1 MIAITGATGQLG
13 RLVID
18 HLLQKIPANQLIALV
33 RNPAKASDL
42 QARGLQVRAADYT
55 QPAALE
61 AALQGVEK
69 LLLISSSEVG
79 QRLEQ
84 HRNVVAAAKKTGVTL
99 LAYTSIL
106 NAQDSKMDLA
116 HEHRETEQLIKASG
130 IPFVFLRNG
139 WYTENYTAGIP
150 SALQFNVL
158 LGSAGDGKISLAARA
173 DYAAAAAEVLVRDS
187 QAGKIYELAGDAAY
201 TLADFA
207 AELSHQVGKNI
218 PYNNLS
224 EAEYRGILQ
233 NAGLPDWLASLLA
246 SSDASAAQGA
256 LLDESRQ
263 LSQLIGRPT
272 TPPADTI
279 KIALAQG
286 ASAVAH

>member
-13 RLVID
+13 RLVIEQ
-18 HLLQKIPANQLIALV
+18 LLQNIPANQLIALV
-33 RNPAKASDL
+33 RNPGKASDL

-84 HRNVVAAAKKTGVTL
+84 HRNVVAAAKKTGVAL

-106 NAQDSKMDLA
+106 NAQHSQMDLA

-139 WYTENYTAGIP
+139 WYAENYTASIP
-150 SALQFNVL
+150 TALQFNVL

-173 DYAAAAAEVLVRDS
+173 DYAAAAAEVLVRDD
-187 QAGKIYELAGDAAY
+187 QAGKIYELAGDTAY

-207 AELSHQVGKNI
+207 AELSRQTGKNI
-218 PYNNLS
+218 PYSNLP

-256 LLDESRQ
+256 LFDGSRQ
-263 LSQLIGRPT
+263 LSQLIGRAT
-272 TPPADTI
+272 TPLADTI

-286 ASAVAH
+286 ATAAAH

>member
-18 HLLQKIPANQLIALV
+18 QLLQKIPADQLIALV

-55 QPAALE
+55 QPEALDV
-61 AALQGVEK
+61 ALHGVEK

-79 QRLEQ
+79 HRLEQ
-84 HRNVVAAAKKTGVTL
+84 HRNVIEAAKKSSIKL

-106 NAQDSKMDLA
+106 NAQVSQMDLA
-116 HEHRETEQLIKASG
+116 HEHRETEQLIRKSG
-130 IPFVFLRNG
+130 VPFVFLRNG

-173 DYAAAAAEVLVRDS
+173 DYAAAAAEVLTRDH
-187 QAGKIYELAGDAAY
+187 QAGKIYELAGDTAY
-201 TLADFA
+201 TLAEFA
-207 AELSHQVGKNI
+207 AELSRQTGKNI
-218 PYNNLS
+218 PYGNLP

-233 NAGLPDWLASLLA
+233 GAGLPDWLASLLA

-256 LLDESRQ
+256 LFDASHQ
-263 LSQLIGRPT
+263 LSQLIGRTT
-272 TPPADTI
+272 TPLADTI
-279 KIALAQG
+279 KVALAQG
-286 ASAVAH
+286 GSPSGH

>member
-18 HLLQKIPANQLIALV
+18 QLLQTIPANQLIALV
-33 RNPAKASDL
+33 RNPSKASDL

-55 QPAALE
+55 QPATLE
-61 AALQGVEK
+61 TALQGVEK

-84 HRNVVAAAKKTGVTL
+84 HRNVVAAAKKSGVAL

-106 NAQDSKMDLA
+106 NAQHSQMDLA

-139 WYTENYTAGIP
+139 WYTENYTASIP
-150 SALQFNVL
+150 TALQFNVL

-173 DYAAAAAEVLVRDS
+173 DYAAAAAEVLTRDD
-187 QAGKIYELAGDAAY
+187 QAGKIYELAGDTAY
-201 TLADFA
+201 RLADFA
-207 AELSHQVGKNI
+207 AELSHQTGKNI
-218 PYNNLS
+218 PYSNLP

-256 LLDESRQ
+256 LFDGSHQ
-263 LSQLIGRPT
+263 LSQLIGRAT
-272 TPPADTI
+272 TPLAESI

-286 ASAVAH
+286 ATAAAH

>member
-13 RLVID
+13 RLVIEQ
-18 HLLQKIPANQLIALV
+18 LLQNIPANQLIALV

-84 HRNVVAAAKKTGVTL
+84 HRNVVAAAKKSGVRL

-106 NAQDSKMDLA
+106 NAQDSPMDLA

-130 IPFVFLRNG
+130 IPFVLLRNG

-150 SALQFNVL
+150 TALQFNVL

-173 DYAAAAAEVLVRDS
+173 DYAAAAAKVLVRDD

-207 AELSHQVGKNI
+207 AELSRQTGKQI
-218 PYNNLS
+218 PYNNLP

-256 LLDESRQ
+256 LFDESHQ
-263 LSQLIGRPT
+263 LSRLIGRAT
-272 TPPADTI
+272 TPLADTI
-279 KIALAQG
+279 RTALAEG
-286 ASAVAH
+286 ATAAAH

>member
-13 RLVID
+13 RLVIEQ
-18 HLLQKIPANQLIALV
+18 LLQNIPANQLIALV

-84 HRNVVAAAKKTGVTL
+84 HRNVVAAAKRSGVTL

-106 NAQDSKMDLA
+106 NAQDSQMDLA

-130 IPFVFLRNG
+130 IPFVLLRNG

-150 SALQFNVL
+150 TALQFNVL

-173 DYAAAAAEVLVRDS
+173 DYAAAAAEVLVRDD

-207 AELSHQVGKNI
+207 AELSRQTGKQI
-218 PYNNLS
+218 PYNNLP

-256 LLDESRQ
+256 LFDESHQ
-263 LSQLIGRPT
+263 LSRLIGRAT
-272 TPPADTI
+272 TPLADTI
-279 KIALAQG
+279 RTALAEG
-286 ASAVAH
+286 ATAAAH

>member
-18 HLLQKIPANQLIALV
+18 QLLQKMPANQLIALV

-42 QARGLQVRAADYT
+42 QARGLQVRAADYSE
-55 QPAALE
+55 PAALE
-61 AALQGVEK
+61 AALQGVKK

-84 HRNVVAAAKKTGVTL
+84 HRNVVTAANKSGVAL

-106 NAQDSKMDLA
+106 NAQDSPMNLA
-116 HEHRETEQLIKASG
+116 QEHRETEQLIKASG

-150 SALQFNVL
+150 TALQFNVL

-173 DYAAAAAEVLVRDS
+173 DYAAAAAEVLVRDD
-187 QAGKIYELAGDAAY
+187 QAGKIYELAGDSAY

-207 AELSHQVGKNI
+207 AELSQQTGKQI
-218 PYNNLS
+218 PYTNLP
-224 EAEYRGILQ
+224 EAEYSGILQ
-233 NAGLPDWLASLLA
+233 NAGLPDWLASLLS

-256 LLDESRQ
+256 LFNDSHQ
-263 LSQLIGRPT
+263 LSQLIGRTTTSPT
-272 TPPADTI
+272 DTI
-279 KIALAQG
+279 KTALAALQIQ
-286 ASAVAH
+286 